1 MPELPEVETVKE
13 VLKSKVLNKKI
24 AKVNIYYSKIIE
36 YPTSDEFIK
45 ELIGETINDLKRR
58 GKWIIFELDHYA
70 LLSHLRME
78 GKYFI
83 KDKNLESS

>member
-1 MPELPEVETVKE
+1 MKKEDYKVPELPEVETVKE

-45 ELIGETINDLKRR
+45 ELIGETINDL
-58 GKWIIFELDHYA
+58 
-70 LLSHLRME
+70 
-78 GKYFI
+78 
-83 KDKNLESS
+83 